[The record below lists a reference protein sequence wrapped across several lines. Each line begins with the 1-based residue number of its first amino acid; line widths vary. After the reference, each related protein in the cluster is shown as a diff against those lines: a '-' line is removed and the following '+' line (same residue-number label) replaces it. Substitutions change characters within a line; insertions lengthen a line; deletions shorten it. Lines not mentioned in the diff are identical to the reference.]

1 MSAAAAAV
9 AVAVPGL
16 NKVVVGMADMQ
27 TSCGCGD
34 ELITYALG
42 SCLGITVWDPVCL
55 VGAMLHVMMPT
66 GKLDPAK
73 ARARPFM
80 FVDAGVP
87 LLFRAAYKLG
97 AKKERLIVSVAG
109 GAAIG
114 RGSDDRFKIG
124 KRNFAALRKL
134 LWKNGVLLKS
144 HDVGGNHPRTMS
156 LAIASG
162 EVQLRTA
169 GDVRR
174 I

>member
-1 MSAAAAAV
+1 MSAAAA
-9 AVAVPGL
+9 PRL
-16 NKVVVGMADMQ
+16 SRVVVGMADMKA
-27 TSCGCGD
+27 SRGPGD

-42 SCLGITVWDPVCL
+42 SCLGITIWDPACQ

-66 GKLDPAK
+66 RRIDPAK
-73 ARARPFM
+73 AKVQPFM

-87 LLFRAAYKLG
+87 QLFRAAYRLG
-97 AKKERLIVSVAG
+97 AKKERLIVKVAG

-114 RGSDDRFKIG
+114 RGGEDCFKIG
-124 KRNFAALRKL
+124 KRNFASLRKL

-144 HDVGGNHPRTMS
+144 HDVGGNYPRTMS
-156 LAIASG
+156 LAVATG

-174 I
+174 M